1 MAKFTL
7 TKSVAGS
14 IAKIIA
20 NATDHGG
27 QMVTMRGLLAQQYKG
42 APAQML
48 DDTAKAL
55 LVDAFTAEYES
66 RKTVKPESV
75 GPLVTNAVKVARCM
89 PVILR
94 AKGEDADKVAGSWG
108 ALTKF
113 STKLQKCDGDFA
125 EAMKLVRA
133 EARKGPNYAKSAA
146 AHFKALLNMKDGK
159 MWTPKQKGA
168 IVEAAATCG
177 IEL

>member
-1 MAKFTL
+1 MSKFNM

-27 QMVTMRGLLAQQYKG
+27 QMVTMRTLLAAQYKG
-42 APAQML
+42 APAALL

-94 AKGEDADKVAGSWG
+94 AKGEDAEKISGSWG

-113 STKLQKCDGDFA
+113 ATKLQKCDGDFG
-125 EAMKLVRA
+125 EAMKLVRS
-133 EARKGPNYAKSAA
+133 EARKGPDYKKSAA

-159 MWTPKQKGA
+159 FFTPKQRGA
-168 IVEAAATCG
+168 IVEAAGVCG

>member
-1 MAKFTL
+1 MRKFNM
-7 TKSVAGS
+7 TKSVASS

-27 QMVTMRGLLAQQYKG
+27 QILTMRGLLAAQYKG
-42 APAQML
+42 APAQLL

-55 LVDAFTAEYES
+55 LVDAFTTEYES

-94 AKGEDADKVAGSWG
+94 AKGEDADKVSGSWG

-113 STKLQKCDGDFA
+113 ATKLQKCEGDFA
-125 EAMKLVRA
+125 AAMKLVKA
-133 EARKGPNYAKSAA
+133 EARKGPNYKKSAA
-146 AHFKALLNMKDGK
+146 AHFKALVNLNDGK
-159 MWTPKQKGA
+159 YFTPKQKGA
-168 IVEAAATCG
+168 LAECAAICGVE
-177 IEL
+177 L